1 VWGGHS
7 CPPLLKLLVVWD
19 NANSFEA
26 TWFRHLKPK
35 SRAADKSVR
44 PTQVRGGTL
53 KTNSV
58 ISCCL
63 AVLLAFTLTPGGLE
77 ARVTLSHGF
86 NLFSAQ
92 EEVQA
97 GQQSA
102 AQVAKQLPILPDSD
116 PVTIYVQ
123 RLGQQLAAHAP
134 GEKWPYTFHV
144 VNQKEINAFAL
155 PGGPIFVNLGT
166 IQAADNEAELAGVMA
181 HEISHVVQ
189 RHGTRA
195 ASKQM
200 AAQLPLAILGGVMGQ
215 GALSQMAQMGLSF
228 GFGSYFLKN
237 SRTSESEA
245 DLLGTD
251 IMYDTGFNPRAMAD
265 FFTKLE
271 KEGGARGPQFFSDH
285 PDPGNRAEAVAK
297 EVATLPRKTS
307 YRSDSAE
314 FQDIKQR
321 VAGMRPLTAQ
331 QIAERQQ
338 PQTPA
343 MNAASGSAQPSA
355 SLRSFSHHDFS
366 ISYPDNWQVFGDQNS
381 AVTIAPPSGVLQ
393 NAVAYGMMINT
404 YQPEDA
410 KAGLD
415 QAMHDLLASL
425 RQSNP
430 DLRAIGH
437 DENIRVNGVAGKS
450 VDLVGTSPV
459 HDQSGRAAQE
469 RDWLVAFMRQ
479 DGTLLYVVSIAP
491 DKDFEALRPTFEQM
505 LKSMRLR

>member
-1 VWGGHS
+1 MHMRGVS
-7 CPPLLKLLVVWD
+7 IIARCLVAALVFSI
-19 NANSFEA
+19 AA
-26 TWFRHLKPK
+26 P
-35 SRAADKSVR
+35 RA
-44 PTQVRGGTL
+44 
-53 KTNSV
+53 
-58 ISCCL
+58 
-63 AVLLAFTLTPGGLE
+63 LE
-77 ARVTLSHGF
+77 ARVTPTHGF
-86 NLFSAQ
+86 NIFSAP

-102 AQVAKQLPILPDSD
+102 GQVAKQLPVLPDSD
-116 PVTIYVQ
+116 PVSIYVQ

-155 PGGPIFVNLGT
+155 PGGPVFVNLGT

-228 GFGSYFLKN
+228 GVGSYFLTN
-237 SRTSESEA
+237 SRRSESEA

-265 FFTKLE
+265 FFE
-271 KEGGARGPQFFSDH
+271 KIQQEGGTRGPQFLSDH
-285 PDPGNRAEAVAK
+285 PDPGNRAQAVAA
-297 EVATLPRKTS
+297 EVATLPRKTE

-314 FQDIKQR
+314 FRDVKQR
-321 VAGMRPLTAQ
+321 VSGMRPLTSQ
-331 QIAERQQ
+331 QIAALQQ
-338 PQTPA
+338 SPT
-343 MNAASGSAQPSA
+343 MNASPGDVQSAVSV
-355 SLRSFSHHDFS
+355 RSFSHRDFE
-366 ISYPDNWQVFGDQNS
+366 ISYPDNWQVFGDRYS
-381 AVTIAPPSGVLQ
+381 ALTLAPPNGVAQ

-404 YQPEDA
+404 FQPEDSNA
-410 KAGLD
+410 SLD
-415 QAMHDLLASL
+415 QATHELLASL

-430 DLRAIGH
+430 DLRQIGH

-450 VDLVGTSPV
+450 VDLVGNSPLR
-459 HDQSGRAAQE
+459 DQSGRPSQE
-469 RDWLVAFMRQ
+469 RDWLVALMRS
-479 DGTLLYVVSIAP
+479 DGAMVYVVSIAP
-491 DKDFEALRPTFEQM
+491 DKDFESLRPTFEQM
-505 LKSMRLR
+505 LKSLRMH

>member
-1 VWGGHS
+1 M
-7 CPPLLKLLVVWD
+7 
-19 NANSFEA
+19 
-26 TWFRHLKPK
+26 K
-35 SRAADKSVR
+35 SNLAVAR
-44 PTQVRGGTL
+44 
-53 KTNSV
+53 
-58 ISCCL
+58 CL
-63 AVLLAFTLTPGGLE
+63 AVLLAFILTAPGGLE
-77 ARVTLSHGF
+77 ARVTPSHGF
-86 NLFSAQ
+86 NMFSAQ

-102 AQVAKQLPILPDSD
+102 AQVAKQLPVLPDSD
-116 PVTIYVQ
+116 PVAIYVQ

-155 PGGPIFVNLGT
+155 PGGPVFVNLGT
-166 IQAADNEAELAGVMA
+166 LQAADNEAELAGVLA

-228 GFGSYFLKN
+228 TVGSYFLKN
-237 SRTSESEA
+237 SRTAESEA

-265 FFTKLE
+265 FFSKLQA
-271 KEGGARGPQFFSDH
+271 EGGARGSQFFSDH
-285 PDPGNRAEAVAK
+285 PDPGNRAQSVAQ
-297 EVATLPRKTS
+297 EVATLPRRTS

-314 FQDIKQR
+314 FRDIKQR
-321 VAGMRPLTAQ
+321 VAGMQPLTAQ

-338 PQTPA
+338 TSA
-343 MNAASGSAQPSA
+343 MNAASRGVQPS
-355 SLRSFSHHDFS
+355 SSVRSFSHRDFS
-366 ISYPDNWQVFGDQNS
+366 ISYPENWQVFGDQNS
-381 AVTIAPPSGVLQ
+381 AVTIAPQSGVSQ
-393 NAVAYGMMINT
+393 NAVAYGVMINT
-404 YQPEDA
+404 YQPEDPNA
-410 KAGLD
+410 SLD
-415 QAMHDLLASL
+415 QATHELLASL

-437 DENIRVNGVAGKS
+437 DENIRVNGIAGKS
-450 VDLVGTSPV
+450 VDLVGNSPLR
-459 HDQSGRAAQE
+459 DQDGRASQE
-469 RDWLVAFMRQ
+469 RDWLVALLRK

-491 DKDFEALRPTFEQM
+491 DNDFESLRPTFEQM
-505 LKSMRLR
+505 LKSLRLR

>member
-1 VWGGHS
+1 MKSSLFIARG
-7 CPPLLKLLVVWD
+7 LILV
-19 NANSFEA
+19 
-26 TWFRHLKPK
+26 
-35 SRAADKSVR
+35 
-44 PTQVRGGTL
+44 
-53 KTNSV
+53 
-58 ISCCL
+58 
-63 AVLLAFTLTPGGLE
+63 LAFSLTQPQALD
-77 ARVTLSHGF
+77 ARVTPSHGF
-86 NLFSAQ
+86 NMFSAQ
-92 EEVQA
+92 EELQA

-102 AQVAKQLPILPDSD
+102 AQVAKQLPVLPDSD

-155 PGGPIFVNLGT
+155 PGGPVFVNLGT

-215 GALSQMAQMGLSF
+215 GALSQMAQMGLGF
-228 GFGSYFLKN
+228 GIGSYFLKN
-237 SRTSESEA
+237 SRTAESEA

-251 IMYDTGFNPRAMAD
+251 IMYDSGFNPRAMAD
-265 FFTKLE
+265 FFTKLQA
-271 KEGGARGPQFFSDH
+271 EGGTRGPQFFSDH
-285 PDPGNRAEAVAK
+285 PDPGNRAQSVAK

-314 FQDIKQR
+314 FRDVKQR
-321 VAGMRPLTAQ
+321 VAGMHPLTAQ
-331 QIAERQQ
+331 QIAQQ
-338 PQTPA
+338 QQTSA
-343 MNAASGSAQPSA
+343 VNANAGGVQASGSV
-355 SLRSFSHHDFS
+355 RSFSHRDFS

-381 AVTIAPPSGVLQ
+381 AVTIAPQSGVTQ
-393 NAVAYGMMINT
+393 NAVAYGVMINT
-404 YQPEDA
+404 YQPEDPNA
-410 KAGLD
+410 SLD
-415 QAMHDLLASL
+415 QATHELLASL

-430 DLRAIGH
+430 ELRAIGH
-437 DENIRVNGVAGKS
+437 DENIRVNGIAGKS
-450 VDLVGTSPV
+450 VDLVGNSPLR
-459 HDQSGRAAQE
+459 DQSGRASQE
-469 RDWLVAFMRQ
+469 RDWLVALMRQ

-491 DKDFEALRPTFEQM
+491 DKDFESLRPTFEQM